1 MSSAL
6 WPLRLR
12 DLGYG
17 TSTGRGHKIVT
28 IVSALIL
35 TQAMRRT
42 AVQVMRGERAF
53 GLEDSLLF
61 PGPTGHLLTNVIPNR
76 GSLNSTRRGV

>member
-6 WPLRLR
+6 WPLRLQN
-12 DLGYG
+12 LGYG

-28 IVSALIL
+28 IVSGLIL
-35 TQAMRRT
+35 TQAMGRT
-42 AVQVMRGERAF
+42 AAQLMRGERAL
-53 GLEDSLLF
+53 GLEDSLLL
-61 PGPTGHLLTNVIPNR
+61 PGPTGYLLTNVIPNR